1 MFIGRRIELDE
12 LNKLYNKSTF
22 QMAVIYGR
30 RRIGKTR
37 LIQEFMKDKS
47 AVYMTAV
54 EAGIAINLELL
65 STSIYLAFLGEEEA
79 AMMPSFK
86 DFRVALQ
93 YITKKAKE
101 SKILL
106 IID

>member
-1 MFIGRRIELDE
+1 MFIGRRTELNE

-30 RRIGKTR
+30 RRIGKKTR

-54 EAGIAINLELL
+54 EAGIAINLG
-65 STSIYLAFLGEEEA
+65 TS
-79 AMMPSFK
+79 
-86 DFRVALQ
+86 
-93 YITKKAKE
+93 
-101 SKILL
+101 
-106 IID
+106 